1 VSKSGSDVTI
11 KVPGWGVLFQGT
23 LRGNNEI
30 EGTLSKYGQR
40 STLTLRREMGPD
52 TGNRTDSGGLPLR

>member
-1 VSKSGSDVTI
+1 
-11 KVPGWGVLFQGT
+11 VLFQGT